1 MSILPCAV
9 RTDPQGRE
17 LIRHGTALFPAACYH
32 DRLDLAP
39 VPWHWH
45 DEWEAAVLWRGS
57 ALVAVEGEKRVLRR
71 GEGFFINA
79 GVLHAAWDHAGS
91 ACQFHSVVFHP
102 RLVGGG
108 VDSVFWQK
116 YVQPLL
122 EGGAPRG
129 VFLDRSARWHRE
141 ALEAVERLNPSLII
155 TDLKMPRMDGI
166 EMLRCLRDRGNHV
179 YVIILTAYDSFTYA
193 QSALRLGAV
202 DFLLKPFHDG
212 DLEQAVTALRRRM
225 EGAEREEPALPG
237 LKKGDK
243 SKYVLEAMDY
253 IGKHYQDPNI
263 SISDIALDLGISEGH
278 LSRTFKKE
286 TDYTLLNYLTRYRIH
301 KAMELLRD
309 CRVKVYEVAEQVG
322 YRDITYFSATFKK
335 LVGV

>member
-1 MSILPCAV
+1 MKVLVVEDEEMIRKGIVLAV
-9 RTDPQGRE
+9 DW
-17 LIRHGTALFPAACYH
+17 AAMDC
-32 DRLDLAP
+32 
-39 VPWHWH
+39 VVVG
-45 DEWEAAVLWRGS
+45 EAAS
-57 ALVAVEGEKRVLRR
+57 
-71 GEGFFINA
+71 
-79 GVLHAAWDHAGS
+79 GV
-91 ACQFHSVVFHP
+91 
-102 RLVGGG
+102 
-108 VDSVFWQK
+108 
-116 YVQPLL
+116 
-122 EGGAPRG
+122 
-129 VFLDRSARWHRE
+129 E

-166 EMLRCLRDRGNHV
+166 EMLRCLRERGNHV

-225 EGAEREEPALPG
+225 GGAEREEPALPG

-309 CRVKVYEVAEQVG
+309 CRVKVYEVAAQVG
-322 YRDITYFSATFKK
+322 YRDITYFSATFKRVTGLTPSEYQDTSGNRREK
-335 LVGV
+335 L